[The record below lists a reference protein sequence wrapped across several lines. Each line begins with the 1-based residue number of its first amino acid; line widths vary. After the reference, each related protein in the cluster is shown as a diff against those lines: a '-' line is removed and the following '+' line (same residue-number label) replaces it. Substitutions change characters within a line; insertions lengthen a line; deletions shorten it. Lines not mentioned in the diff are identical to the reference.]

1 MMVISGRA
9 EVDRVSGGMVL
20 GGLAEAL
27 RPLDGGIWMMVHKEM
42 KNDFQSIIVSPSV
55 SPLL

>member
-1 MMVISGRA
+1 MVISGRA

-27 RPLDGGIWMMVHKEM
+27 RPLRS
-42 KNDFQSIIVSPSV
+42 Q
-55 SPLL
+55 